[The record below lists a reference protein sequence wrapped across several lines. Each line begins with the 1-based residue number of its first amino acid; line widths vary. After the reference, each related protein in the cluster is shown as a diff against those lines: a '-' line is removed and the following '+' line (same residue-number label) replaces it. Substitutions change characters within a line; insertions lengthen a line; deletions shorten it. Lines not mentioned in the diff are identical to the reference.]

1 MTEHIVVKKSNIKFS
16 LLKVENVD
24 NYVKENN
31 LTPIDSVSGMPTFT
45 TEDYQDNLVATA
57 TIPEELQKDLEALG
71 EGTILWDNTK

>member
-1 MTEHIVVKKSNIKFS
+1 MAETIIVKKSNIKFS

-31 LTPIDSVSGMPTFT
+31 LTPIDSVSGMQTFK